1 MPPTQLAGALEAR
14 VDAGQIE
21 AAELVDE
28 RPLGIAVVEHGAVST
43 SADVADDHKILIS
56 AAPLADIGR
65 AQQVDARRCISA
77 VYSRGLGG
85 GCGLFVLAI
94 GALLLA
100 GVLSAAMSD
109 EHGVGHEE
117 MGEFAAE
124 YATSHLT

>member
-65 AQQVDARRCISA
+65 AQQVDARRCGAAATEPQDGGSRSRHRGCAEQRREREQVPALSLIHISEPTRP
-77 VYSRGLGG
+77 Y
-85 GCGLFVLAI
+85 
-94 GALLLA
+94 
-100 GVLSAAMSD
+100 
-109 EHGVGHEE
+109 
-117 MGEFAAE
+117 
-124 YATSHLT
+124 